1 MYTFFKDFFLV
12 MKRKNNMGSF
22 LFRKKANKFQNIA
35 AHILDSYFKEADLL
49 HELHIFKCVSD

>member
-1 MYTFFKDFFLV
+1 

-22 LFRKKANKFQNIA
+22 VFRKKANKFQNIA